1 MPLHAPR
8 SPAVPGSALRAHP
21 GSHRPAGPRSAVAGG
36 RAATSVR
43 RGRVE
48 CSGRQPG
55 SCGPGAAGGQ
65 ATERA
70 PQRRAERGA
79 AAPGCSAGRPRA
91 RIARGRR
98 RPTASDRARHPPR
111 AAGGAHHRRPG
122 GGGER
127 GLDPPG
133 GSPPVPRSRMTTLQV
148 GDEGYPAC
156 LRQIHDPPARLF
168 VQGRLPAEEMIAIV
182 GSRRATP
189 YGLRVAYR
197 LAADLSQCGVVVV
210 SGLARGVDAA
220 AHRGALSGPTPT
232 VAVMATGLDRI
243 YPPEHAD
250 LAAQI
255 ARTGALVTEAPDGT
269 PPLPARFPVRNRIIC
284 GLSKGGVVVEAAA
297 RSGALITANMAG
309 REGREVFAVPGSIE
323 NPLTEGTHAL
333 IDDGA
338 KLVRDV
344 DDILEEFPTLAR
356 VHARAQTDTRTRA
369 RIQDRTR
376 RLFAMFGN
384 CSIWIFH
391 GIMMRWRRN
400 SGSRRLNSTAGS
412 PC

>member
-1 MPLHAPR
+1 
-8 SPAVPGSALRAHP
+8 
-21 GSHRPAGPRSAVAGG
+21 
-36 RAATSVR
+36 
-43 RGRVE
+43 
-48 CSGRQPG
+48 
-55 SCGPGAAGGQ
+55 
-65 ATERA
+65 
-70 PQRRAERGA
+70 
-79 AAPGCSAGRPRA
+79 
-91 RIARGRR
+91 
-98 RPTASDRARHPPR
+98 
-111 AAGGAHHRRPG
+111 
-122 GGGER
+122 
-127 GLDPPG
+127 
-133 GSPPVPRSRMTTLQV
+133 MTTLQV
-148 GDEGYPAC
+148 GDEAYPAC

-168 VQGRLPAEEMIAIV
+168 VQGRLPAEDMIAIV

-269 PPLPARFPVRNRIIC
+269 PPLPSRFPVRNRIIC
-284 GLSKGGVVVEAAA
+284 GLSKGVVVVEAAA
-297 RSGALITANMAG
+297 RSGALITANMAA

-344 DDILEEFPTLAR
+344 HDILEEFPTLAR
-356 VHARAQTDTRTRA
+356 VHARARMYAPVRA
-369 RIQDRTR
+369 DRYAPARADSGPHEMALRDVWELLDLDIPRHHDEVATQLGITAAELNRRITVLEMGNYIIGDAGGLR
-376 RLFAMFGN
+376 RRVPA
-384 CSIWIFH
+384 S
-391 GIMMRWRRN
+391 
-400 SGSRRLNSTAGS
+400 
-412 PC
+412 